1 MRYQRVPREI
11 KFKLYQHMKTKG
23 ISKLGYS
30 YEPFFN
36 DVVKKKR
43 ICVFVSK
50 SKKHFNGVLMR
61 RGQIP
66 TLSYTKTDPKVRQN
80 FTKCHELAHLL
91 LNHQG
96 KSDSYKEAEANRVAS
111 FLLMPDIVLL
121 AKIIYRKDTFQ
132 RLKQEL
138 CVSAEALRIRLI
150 QLLQDW
156 TNCSFGLIR
165 LYVRQYALGYREMYV
180 KKLRSVEKKI
190 IHEYEKVLV
199 I

>member
-1 MRYQRVPREI
+1 MRYQSVPREI
-11 KFKLYQHMKTKG
+11 KFKLYQHMKSKG

-36 DVVKKKR
+36 DVVRRKR
-43 ICVFVSK
+43 ICVFVAK
-50 SKKHFNGVLMR
+50 SRKHFNGVLLR

-66 TLSYTKTDPKVRQN
+66 TLSYTRTDPKVRQN

-96 KSDSYKEAEANRVAS
+96 EGDKYKEAEANRVAG

-121 AKIIYRKDTFQ
+121 AKIIYRKDTFHQ
-132 RLKQEL
+132 LRRAL

-150 QLLQDW
+150 QLIQDW
-156 TNCSFGLIR
+156 SNCPFHLIKV
-165 LYVRQYALGYREMYV
+165 YVRQYALGFREMYERTL
-180 KKLRSVEKKI
+180 KSVEKKI
-190 IHEYEKVLV
+190 VREYERVLV
-199 I
+199 